1 MIFYA
6 KSELPD
12 GHQPTVKEHT
22 ESVSKLAEEYG
33 REIGCEKEA
42 RLAGKLHDFGKYGY
56 CFQGVLDGTQSHI
69 DHAICGAVF
78 LRYCLPQNIL
88 HLYNPIMEAI
98 NGHHDGLLEMDLLE
112 PRLLRNMQQLQP
124 IENHEGKYSALSGK
138 LEYQKAAEQF
148 FKDNQEW
155 KCPKIKNTYPLMH
168 SSIESMLYTRML
180 FSCLVDADYSTSAI
194 DEDKDYLTRSESFNF
209 NPETVLQSLYDYKA
223 GICKDS
229 DANVTVNRIRDK
241 LFEIC
246 GEMGDGPEGL
256 YTLTAPTGTGKT
268 LALLHFALRHCI
280 KTGKKRIIIVLPFL
294 TLTEQNAN
302 TYRNIYADLLE
313 DHSQSKLTDD
323 ERQLAARWSAP
334 IIVTTSVRFFE
345 SLFSN
350 RPTDCRKLHHIA
362 NSVVVFD
369 ESQSLPA
376 DLQSATLQS
385 VNELCK
391 RYYTTMV
398 FSTATQPKFDVLEQV
413 EWHPTEINPD
423 HTEMYDAL
431 RRTNVE
437 WRMKN
442 GIHTPL
448 EQIAKEM
455 SEQTSVC
462 TIVNLRKHAQKLYQA
477 LENCCSK
484 DGTEKEI
491 FFLTTDLCPAHRMEV
506 VSDIKKR
513 LKQKQPCRVVATQ
526 CIEAGVDFDFDVLY
540 RAMAPLDAI
549 IQAAGRCNR
558 NDRIPER
565 GRVVVFIPD
574 ENNSLYP
581 GNWYEHAAHIVEQIV
596 HDHPIDIHNTADM
609 DEYYRMLFSESKDK
623 PSLTE
628 AIQNHSFQIVDKEYK
643 IINDRGYRVIVPYKY
658 SDYALLREKVENYGI
673 SKKMIKELTSITI
686 TVGYEQKKLLEKTA
700 LPIYYSERGRITKR
714 ESGFYILLAQNE
726 SDYTSDTGLQLSEKD
741 YFGF

>member
-1 MIFYA
+1 MKFFA
-6 KSELPD
+6 KSKLPD
-12 GHQPTVKEHT
+12 GHQPTVKDHT
-22 ESVSKLAEEYG
+22 DSVSKLAEEYG
-33 REIGCEKEA
+33 RDIGCEKEA
-42 RLAGKLHDFGKYGY
+42 RLAGKLHDFGKYGQ
-56 CFQGVLDGTQSHI
+56 CFQDVLNGTQTHI
-69 DHAICGAVF
+69 DHAICGASF
-78 LRYCLPQNIL
+78 LHHCLSQNIL
-88 HLYNPIMEAI
+88 CRYYPIMESI
-98 NGHHDGLLEMDLLE
+98 NGHHDGLIEMDLLE
-112 PRLLRNMQQLQP
+112 PRLLKNMQQLQP

-138 LEYQKAAEQF
+138 LEYQKATEQF
-148 FKDNQEW
+148 FKDNPEW
-155 KCPKIKNTYPLMH
+155 KCPKIKNTYPSMH
-168 SSIESMLYTRML
+168 SSIESMLYTRMI

-194 DEDKDYLTRSESFNF
+194 DEDKAYLTRSESLDF
-209 NPETVLQSLYDYKA
+209 NPETVLQSLYDYKSS
-223 GICKDS
+223 ICKNS
-229 DANVTVNRIRDK
+229 DANAAVNRIRNK
-241 LFEIC
+241 LFDIC

-302 TYRNIYADLLE
+302 TYRKIYADLLE

-334 IIVTTSVRFFE
+334 IIITTSVRFFE

-376 DLQSATLQS
+376 DLQSATIQT

-391 RYYTTMV
+391 RYHTTMV

-413 EWHPTEINPD
+413 EWHPTEINSD
-423 HTEMYDAL
+423 HTEMYNAL
-431 RRTNVE
+431 RRTYIE
-437 WRMKN
+437 WRMKD
-442 GIHTPL
+442 GIRTPL

-455 SEQTSVC
+455 SEETSVC
-462 TIVNLRKHAQKLYQA
+462 TIVNLREHAKKLYQA
-477 LENCCSK
+477 LKKYCSE
-484 DGTEKEI
+484 DEI
-491 FFLTTDLCPAHRMEV
+491 FYLTADLCPAHRMDV
-506 VSDIKKR
+506 VFDIKNR
-513 LKQKQPCRVVATQ
+513 LQHKQPCRVVATQ

-540 RAMAPLDAI
+540 RALAPLEAI

-565 GRVVVFIPD
+565 GRVIVFIPD
-574 ENNSLYP
+574 ENASLYP

-596 HDHPIDIHNTADM
+596 HDHPIDICNTADM
-609 DEYYRMLFSESKDK
+609 DEYYRMLFSEAKDK

-628 AIQNHSFQIVDKEYK
+628 AIRNHSFQIVDKEYK
-643 IINDRGYRVIVPYKY
+643 IIDDRGYRVIVPYKR
-658 SDYALLREKVENYGI
+658 SDYTLLRQEMENYGI
-673 SKKMIKELTSITI
+673 SKKMIKELTSITV

-700 LPIYYSERGRITKR
+700 LPIYYCERGRITKR

-726 SDYTSDTGLQLSEKD
+726 SDYTSDMGLLLSEKD
-741 YFGF
+741 LIGF